1 MTPHSDNW
9 DDEPE
14 SKPAEPDI
22 RLHEPAPVHYENYIP
37 RDDEVLRPLP
47 HALGPEKSVLS
58 SMLQDPQEFVGL
70 AMEEGITKEHFYL
83 PAHSQLYGFM
93 VELFTAGEPIELV
106 SFVQKLLD
114 KGMLER
120 VGGPSTITDLYTYA
134 PSSGHFRHH
143 LGHVRDKWMLR
154 AMIQHSNET
163 IAQAY
168 DQPDEVAEL
177 LDQREAAFLSIRNQ
191 QDKPREASVK
201 TIVEECLDDMQR
213 QFAGDKELG
222 GISTGFAG
230 LDDLGCRLKPGE
242 MFVIAARPS
251 MGKTSLMMNIVERL
265 CIDQGRRGLV
275 FSVEMTKKQLI
286 QNLINSR
293 ARFNIGQLARGYNPN
308 KGDLQRIQRSAM
320 EIAQSQLLI
329 DDRSDL
335 SVGQLR
341 AIARRK
347 HKDKPL
353 EWIAID
359 YLQLMKSGSKQA
371 KDSREREVAEIS
383 AGIKGLAKE
392 LGIPLIVLAQLNR
405 GPEGR
410 TGKNLGKPRMSDL
423 RESGALEQDADM
435 VGLLYRESY
444 YAQDDEAK
452 AASAGRA
459 QLDLAKN
466 RNGATGVCPLTFIAE
481 LMRFEDGAPEPE
493 PDMFAQSAP
502 RKSRFDD

>member
-1 MTPHSDNW
+1 MNQHADNW
-9 DDEPE
+9 DEEPE
-14 SKPAEPDI
+14 PAETI
-22 RLHEPAPVHYENYIP
+22 RLHEPAPVHHEEYIP
-37 RDDEVLRPLP
+37 RDEVLRPLP
-47 HALGPEKSVLS
+47 HAVGPEKSLLS
-58 SMLQDPQEFVGL
+58 SMLQDPQEFMGL
-70 AMEEGITKEHFYL
+70 AMEEGMTQDHFYL
-83 PAHSQLYGFM
+83 PAHSQLFGFM
-93 VELFTAGEPIELV
+93 ADLFTAGHPIELV
-106 SFVQKLLD
+106 SLVQKLLD

-120 VGGPSTITDLYTYA
+120 VGGPAAVTDLYTYA
-134 PSSGHFRHH
+134 PSSGNFRHH
-143 LGHVRDKWMLR
+143 LAHVRDKWILR
-154 AMIQHSNET
+154 SMIQHSNET

-177 LDQREAAFLSIRNQ
+177 LDQREAAFLAIRNQ
-191 QDKPREASVK
+191 KDTPRETTLR
-201 TIVEECLDDMQR
+201 TIVDDALDDIQR
-213 QFAGDKELG
+213 QFSGDQQLD
-222 GISTGFAG
+222 GISTGFEG
-230 LDDLGCRLKPGE
+230 LDKLGCRLKPGE

-275 FSVEMTKKQLI
+275 FSVEMTSKQI
-286 QNLINSR
+286 VKNLINSR
-293 ARFNIGQLARGYNPN
+293 ARFNIGQLARGYKPN
-308 KGDLQRIQRSAM
+308 KADLQRMQRSALD
-320 EIAQSQLLI
+320 IAQAQLLI

-335 SVGQLR
+335 SVGQFR

-392 LGIPLIVLAQLNR
+392 LGIPIVVLAQLNR

-435 VGLLYRESY
+435 VGLLYREAY

-466 RNGATGVCPLTFIAE
+466 RNGATGACPLTFIAE

-493 PDMFAQSAP
+493 PDMFSQPAP